1 MLLSSQDTKA
11 QALLILPQNGSI
23 HPHYC
28 SLQIATF
35 AVSGKRCRIK
45 AFQQELYRLYLT
57 HGDKVPKKKK
67 KKNKKKNKKKKTVQ
81 VCMGKV
87 VYVELYTL
95 WKSISDD

>member
-1 MLLSSQDTKA
+1 MLVSSQDTKA
-11 QALLILPQNGSI
+11 QDLLILPQNGSI

-57 HGDKVPKKKK
+57 HGDKVPKKKQQKK
-67 KKNKKKNKKKKTVQ
+67 KKNSTS
-81 VCMGKV
+81 MHGKSGICGII
-87 VYVELYTL
+87 YLME
-95 WKSISDD
+95 IHFR